1 MSKNIPITS
10 RVTKGSFK
18 NKVTEPL
25 LSVGPAGVFGNNQTS
40 KVPSPAKMKASPFKQ
55 QANPLTKNSSGDS
68 KTYES
73 GGKMYSVNK
82 SISAAEIVKGK
93 EITVPGAKYVGVEN
107 DWWNS
112 LTPQEQAA
120 HNKKKKAQIAK
131 DPKYQ
136 SKTIKQPDTVIPGKE
151 QINVS
156 EATLYTKDKGDAQ
169 TALDRRGNIRNIKNL
184 TGQEKRNDMRTLRG
198 GGFKDEAGNVIKRG
212 TQEFKDKKAE
222 IKQHKRDT
230 RAELIRSEIENS
242 KNQSAGN
249 IKASLSGGYSN
260 QYVLSKE
267 RVVTAGDKTQDTQR
281 KDFENKAA
289 AEALMNTSKKAD
301 AAKSFADASTK
312 FDNTSVSG
320 KDPIKEAGTA
330 SAKFPKPEVNADPTD
345 VPAIEKPAVETPAEK
360 IVKGFFAKKSP
371 LKMKY
376 FK

>member
-40 KVPSPAKMKASPFKQ
+40 KAPSPAKMKASPFKQ
-55 QANPLTKNSSGDS
+55 QANPLTKDNSNDS

-73 GGKMYSVNK
+73 GGKIYNVNK
-82 SISAAEIVKGK
+82 SGSAGTVIKGK
-93 EITVPGAKYVGVEN
+93 ETTVPGEKYVPKEN
-107 DWWNS
+107 AWWRS
-112 LTPQEQAA
+112 RTPEQKAA
-120 HNKKKKAQIAK
+120 HNKKVKAEIAK
-131 DPKYQ
+131 NPKYQ
-136 SKTIKQPDTVIPGKE
+136 SKTIKEPDTVVPGTD
-151 QINVS
+151 QVGSS

-169 TALDRRGNIRNIKNL
+169 NALDRRGNIRNIKNL

-198 GGFKDEAGNVIKRG
+198 GGFEKDGKVIEKG

-222 IKQHKRDT
+222 IKQNKRNT
-230 RAELIRSEIENS
+230 RAEFIKSEIQNS

-249 IKASLSGGYSN
+249 IKASLSGGYSSKD
-260 QYVLSKE
+260 VLSKE
-267 RVVTAGDKTQDTQR
+267 RAVTAGDKTLDTQR

-289 AEALMNTSKKAD
+289 AEALMSKTKKTD
-301 AAKSFADASTK
+301 AAKSFSDASTK

-320 KDPIKEAGTA
+320 KDPIKAAGTA
-330 SAKFPKPEVNADPTD
+330 ATKFPKPEVNADPTD
-345 VPAIEKPAVETPAEK
+345 VPAIEKPESIAKKMT
-360 IVKGFFAKKSP
+360 GFFSKKSP